1 MEEPR
6 DSSRF
11 SSGLQPSLQS
21 FDFADA
27 VGFWANRG
35 FCAASLGG
43 KGEKMIGALRGCNFE
58 QRRDTA

>member
-1 MEEPR
+1 MEELR

-11 SSGLQPSLQS
+11 SFGLQPSLQS

-43 KGEKMIGALRGCNFE
+43 KGEKLIGALRGCNCE
-58 QRRDTA
+58 